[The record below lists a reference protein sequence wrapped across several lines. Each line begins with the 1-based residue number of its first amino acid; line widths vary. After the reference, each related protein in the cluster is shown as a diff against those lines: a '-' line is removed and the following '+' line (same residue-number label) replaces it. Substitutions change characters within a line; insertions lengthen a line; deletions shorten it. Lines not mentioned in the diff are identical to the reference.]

1 MLQITY
7 QINGS
12 CLTPFIDLFILHRED
27 QRPRYWGELSNL
39 AVEVQWQLEID
50 MELLLDNHCA
60 IHIHPC
66 PLVKFSELTI
76 SIYSSKN
83 IHFIAVKDEG
93 ASKLTFSWARI
104 ISLKRANMPIYSY
117 VEDHCGYNNSLWI
130 RFYAMLIWWDNLWLK
145 KNYQLWWT
153 RWEFMQ

>member
-12 CLTPFIDLFILHRED
+12 CLTSFIDLFILHRED
-27 QRPRYWGELSNL
+27 QRPRYWEELSTL
-39 AVEVQWQLEID
+39 AAEVQWQLEID
-50 MELLLDNHCA
+50 MELDNHCA

-66 PLVKFSELTI
+66 PLVSELTI

-83 IHFIAVKDEG
+83 IHFIGVKDEG
-93 ASKLTFSWARI
+93 ASKHTFSWARI

-117 VEDHCGYNNSLWI
+117 VEERYGYNSLWI
-130 RFYAMLIWWDNLWLK
+130 RSYAMLIWWDNLWLK
-145 KNYQLWWT
+145 RNYQLWWT
-153 RWEFMQ
+153 RWEVMQ